1 MPVLLLGTGLMIHF
15 RDPASQI
22 QIGYVIMC
30 EIFKAFAG
38 STLVICEEMA
48 AMASGSH
55 NTIAVTYAMVGLS
68 AKIGGSIGSSI
79 SGAIWTNTVPQKL
92 EEYLPADSKQIA
104 PKIYMSLKV
113 ALMYPIGSPIRDA
126 TIKAYGV
133 AQRRMLIT
141 GVSILPLALF
151 AILMWKDIH
160 LKQIRQVKGKVLS

>member
-15 RDPASQI
+15 RYPTS
-22 QIGYVIMC
+22 QIGYLIMC

-38 STLVICEEMA
+38 GSLVICEEMA

-55 NTIAVTYAMVGLS
+55 DTVAVSFAMVGLS

-79 SGAIWTNTVPQKL
+79 CGAIWTNTVPQKL
-92 EEYLPADSKQIA
+92 KEYLPEGSKQLA
-104 PKIYMSLKV
+104 PKIYASLKV
-113 ALMYPIGSPIRDA
+113 ALNYAIGSPIRDA

-141 GVSILPLALF
+141 GVSILF
-151 AILMWKDIH
+151 
-160 LKQIRQVKGKVLS
+160 